1 MALGNVVAITRRLI
15 YQLRRDRRTMAL
27 ILIVPIVLMTLIRVS
42 LPEERTLDYFAPAFL
57 GTLALFFV
65 FLLTGISFL
74 RERSQGTMERLMAS
88 PVSRIDIVLGYFGGF
103 SLFATAQSLIILL
116 FTIFVLQV
124 QYQGALWQIF
134 VFQIIITGMA
144 LNLGIFVS
152 TFARTEFQVVQ
163 FIPLVIIPQVLL
175 CGVFWPIE
183 QMPAYLQYI
192 AKVLPLSYAVDGL
205 KGIMLE
211 GETLLGVGLD
221 LGVLVAFAVV
231 LTVLGAV
238 ALRRGAAEYR

>member
-1 MALGNVVAITRRLI
+1 MTPANVVAITRRI
-15 YQLRRDRRTMAL
+15 MYQLIRDRRTMAL
-27 ILIVPIVLMTLIRVS
+27 IVFVPMVVMTLIRLS
-42 LPEERTLDYFAPAFL
+42 LPEGSTLDYVAPALL

-88 PVSRIDIVLGYFGGF
+88 PVSRIDIVLGYLFGF
-103 SLFATAQSLIILL
+103 SLFAVAQSLIILL

-134 VFQIIITGMA
+134 VFLIIITVMA
-144 LNLGIFVS
+144 LNLGIFAS

-175 CGVFWPIE
+175 GGVFWPVE
-183 QMPAYLQYI
+183 QMPTYLQYI
-192 AKVLPLSYAVDGL
+192 AKVLPLTYAVDGL
-205 KGIMLE
+205 KEIMIE
-211 GETLLGVGLD
+211 GKTLLGVGLD
-221 LGVLVAFAVV
+221 LGVLVAFAAA

-238 ALRRGAAEYR
+238 ALRRRGAG